1 MALGSWLHSSLEFEW
16 TSQVIMR
23 TSLLRGSFTRQSVFM
38 AEDLS
43 ASSSLSQ
50 TQPLGTHLIFFS
62 YPSIKRKGACET
74 GCLGLLVT
82 FFSETLFGLSRGGM
96 SPCQPFP
103 GLHCWSVWI
112 KPSSSIQGQ
121 PPAAATCPLCPLPP
135 PAPGLSPSMQEEKG
149 LYCPSLF
156 SEAEDDPGA
165 QRSLIN
171 FMTDSPTLCLAHF
184 WLPLGTTP

>member
-1 MALGSWLHSSLEFEW
+1 MALGSWLHSSLESEW

-23 TSLLRGSFTRQSVFM
+23 TSLLRASFTRQNVFM

-82 FFSETLFGLSRGGM
+82 FFSETLFGLS
-96 SPCQPFP
+96 
-103 GLHCWSVWI
+103 
-112 KPSSSIQGQ
+112 QGRHE
-121 PPAAATCPLCPLPP
+121 PLPALP
-135 PAPGLSPSMQEEKG
+135 WPPLLVCLDQAILQHPGSATGSGYLSTLSPAPP
-149 LYCPSLF
+149 P
-156 SEAEDDPGA
+156 P
-165 QRSLIN
+165 RSLSIHAGREG
-171 FMTDSPTLCLAHF
+171 PL
-184 WLPLGTTP
+184 LPIFVLRS